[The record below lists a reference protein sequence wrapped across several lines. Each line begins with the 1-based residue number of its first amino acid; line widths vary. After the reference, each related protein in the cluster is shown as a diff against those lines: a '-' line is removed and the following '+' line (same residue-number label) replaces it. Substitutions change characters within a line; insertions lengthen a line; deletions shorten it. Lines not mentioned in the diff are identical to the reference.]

1 MGQSAGRVHRRDLLP
16 TDHHLGHC
24 CHQQGNW
31 NTERGERQ
39 RFVTMRTGCATAWP
53 DSHCWFVNV
62 FFLFLQRFLKTIRPL
77 NSWRVNN
84 ASMSARAQED
94 LEPESVDTPYT
105 VTLTDMDFNAMAWEI
120 GSQAW
125 RHRQNGQWRTDRY
138 RIVVRRRIFFY
149 VIWRSLALAA
159 RLRVLQGRVDL
170 LHYLCYRVYFNCIF
184 RNFFLYNCRK

>member
-39 RFVTMRTGCATAWP
+39 HFVTMRSGCVTTRS

-62 FFLFLQRFLKTIRPL
+62 FFFLFLQRFLKTIRPL

-84 ASMSARAQED
+84 ASNSARVQED
-94 LEPESVDTPYT
+94 LEPNSVDTPYT
-105 VTLTDMDFNAMAWEI
+105 VNLTNMDFNAMAWEI

-125 RHRQNGQWRTDRY
+125 RHRESSDERTTQHNGSLQETE
-138 RIVVRRRIFFY
+138 FFN
-149 VIWRSLALAA
+149 VIQRSLALVA
-159 RLRVLQGRVDL
+159 RLCVLQGRVDL
-170 LHYLCYRVYFNCIF
+170 LHYLCYCVYFNCIF
-184 RNFFLYNCRK
+184 KNFFLK